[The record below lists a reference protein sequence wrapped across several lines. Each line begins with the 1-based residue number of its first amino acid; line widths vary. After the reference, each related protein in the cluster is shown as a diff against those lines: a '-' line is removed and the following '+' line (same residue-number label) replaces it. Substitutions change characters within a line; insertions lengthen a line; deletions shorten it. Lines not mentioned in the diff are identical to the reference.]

1 MEIRVKSFR
10 HSKTVEVNNRW
21 RHQTYYT
28 SFHRHE
34 EMKRSCEPN
43 AQGILVGN
51 QCHLSHLRE
60 VQTEDGKQLA
70 THLQLPFYETST
82 TEDINIKEC
91 FDELVDSLLK
101 EIERTKQIRELTTLV
116 LPASGQ
122 EARSTDACSCMLL

>member
-1 MEIRVKSFR
+1 
-10 HSKTVEVNNRW
+10 
-21 RHQTYYT
+21 
-28 SFHRHE
+28 
-34 EMKRSCEPN
+34 MKRSCEPN

-51 QCHLSHLRE
+51 RCHLSHLRE
-60 VQTEDGKQLA
+60 VQTEDGRQLA

-82 TEDINIKEC
+82 TEDINIKQC